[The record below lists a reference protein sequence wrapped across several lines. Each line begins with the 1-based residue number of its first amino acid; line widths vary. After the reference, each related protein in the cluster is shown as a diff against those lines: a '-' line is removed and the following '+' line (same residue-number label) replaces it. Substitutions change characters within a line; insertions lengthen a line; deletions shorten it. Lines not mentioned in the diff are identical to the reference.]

1 MTNIPLL
8 EQSSRI
14 ALAAF
19 LHDLGKF
26 AERAKIPV
34 NQETLDANKQLY
46 CPHRKKYTDDR
57 GWFSHVHAAYTGLAM
72 DLIEDYMP
80 ELKGADFAPF
90 GSWKTK
96 DVDDSF
102 INAAAKHHR
111 PESFLQWIIATAD
124 RVASG
129 FDREEFEKYNEAD
142 EGTSTG
148 KNHYTARQL
157 PLFEQIR
164 LDSKAEQK
172 YVYRYPLKP
181 LSPNSI
187 FPVEAS
193 KYEGNDDKA
202 AQKEYNDLWHG
213 FTEALKLMPK
223 SHRNNWSLWLD
234 HFETVWGVY
243 TQAIPSATAFNIRP
257 DVSLYDHS
265 RVAAALATALWRY
278 HHERG
283 ETGEVTAKELKAQ
296 QQSWQDKKF
305 LLIQGDFFGIQDFIF
320 ASGGETNKRAAKLL
334 RGRSFYV
341 SLLSECAALKVLDA
355 LDLPSTS
362 QVINAAGKFLIVAPH
377 TPATIEK
384 LQLVRQELDSW
395 FLQHSWG
402 QAGVGLAWTQASCN
416 DFRRSS
422 RDVGVAPTVGAIA
435 VGATPTSRLES
446 ISPYQKLI
454 KKLFEQL
461 EVIKNQRLNLCGE
474 SLAPI
479 IFKDFLDSFDNDKGV
494 CKIDGRSPA
503 KIFRD
508 NDWISELADDQIN
521 IGTWLVKP
529 DKQRILIT
537 RKTLGMQSTLKIP
550 VFGYEI
556 SFTEAEEEKGNFGE
570 QARNGNL
577 LRAWDFSLPESADK
591 ALWNGYARRSINAFV
606 PITTANDLLEEQWDK
621 YIGLE
626 EKLVE
631 GEAKTL
637 NHLACGDRKPDQTNP
652 NKWQGISALSTLKGD
667 VDNLGMIFQ
676 SGLGDDV
683 SFSKTAALSRQIN
696 AFFTVYLPWLCQTEY
711 PNTYTVFAGGDDFF
725 LIGPWLSQIKLA
737 GKMQQAFQNYVT
749 GNQEV
754 HFSAGISTTKPGLPI
769 GQLGDLAENA
779 LEQAKAHNPP
789 TPVGAASVGATP
801 TSRLVRLPK
810 NAVTCFNQTIS
821 WDDFCELTNN
831 RLTYLQQL
839 SQDNSLST
847 GYVYGLFN
855 LIDMAEKVN
864 ENPENAIWH
873 SYFAYRTVRML
884 ERNKQ
889 LKKDERIRRQAELA
903 DEIANAGIIRHGGN
917 YRVALFC
924 HLYQQR

>member
-1 MTNIPLL
+1 MTIKPLL

-80 ELKGADFAPF
+80 ELTGADFAPF

-96 DVDDSF
+96 EADDSF
-102 INAAAKHHR
+102 INAAAMHHK
-111 PESFLQWIIATAD
+111 PDTFLQWIIATAD
-124 RVASG
+124 RVSSG
-129 FDREEFEKYNEAD
+129 FDREEFEAYNQAD
-142 EGTSTG
+142 EGTVTG

-172 YVYRYPLKP
+172 YAYRYPLKP

-187 FPVEAS
+187 FPVKAIEC
-193 KYEGNDDKA
+193 EGNDDKA
-202 AQKEYNDLWHG
+202 AQKEYNDLWQG
-213 FTEALKLMPK
+213 FIKDLKLMPK

-234 HFETVWGVY
+234 HFETLWGVY

-278 HHERG
+278 HYELGRTNN
-283 ETGEVTAKELKAQ
+283 EAAKDLKDQ
-296 QQSWQDKKF
+296 QESWTEDKF

-355 LDLPSTS
+355 LDLPATS
-362 QVINAAGKFLIVAPH
+362 QVINAAGKFMIVAPN
-377 TPATIEK
+377 TLATIEK
-384 LQLVRQELDSW
+384 LQQVQQELDSW
-395 FLQHSWG
+395 FLEHSWG
-402 QAGVGLAWTQASCN
+402 QAGVGLAWTKASCN
-416 DFRRSS
+416 DFRR
-422 RDVGVAPTVGAIA
+422 GKAGKP
-435 VGATPTSRLES
+435 
-446 ISPYQKLI
+446 SPYKQLI

-461 EVIKNQRLNLCGE
+461 EIIKNQRLNLCGH

-479 IFKDFLDSFDNDKGV
+479 IFNDFLDSFDNDKGV

-503 KIFRD
+503 TQQID
-508 NDWISELADDQIN
+508 IDTYISELANDQIET
-521 IGTWLVKP
+521 GKWLTRRE
-529 DKQRILIT
+529 RILIT
-537 RKTLGMQSTLKIP
+537 RQSLGMTSALKIP
-550 VFGYEI
+550 VFGYYI
-556 SFTEAEEEKGNFGE
+556 SFAENEDAQGKFGE
-570 QARNGNL
+570 QAKNGNL
-577 LRAWDFSLPESADK
+577 LRAWDFSLPKSADQ
-591 ALWNGYARRSINAFV
+591 ALWNGYARRTINAYV
-606 PITTANDLLEEQWDK
+606 PLFDDK
-621 YIGLE
+621 AQAEAALGKYNGE
-626 EKLVE
+626 EKLDLY
-631 GEAKTL
+631 EAKTF
-637 NHLACGDRKPDQTNP
+637 NHIACEDQTLQDNHQ
-652 NKWQGISALSTLKGD
+652 WLGISALSSLKGD

-676 SGLGDDV
+676 NGLSDDV

-696 AFFTVYLPWLCQTEY
+696 AFFTVYLPWLCKTEY

-725 LIGPWLSQIKLA
+725 LVGPWLSQIKLA
-737 GKMQQAFQNYVT
+737 GKMRQAFQNFVA
-749 GNQEV
+749 GNPEV

-769 GQLGDLAENA
+769 GQLGEMAEKA
-779 LEQAKAHNPP
+779 LEQAKAHNPQDEKP
-789 TPVGAASVGATP
+789 T
-801 TSRLVRLPK
+801 PK
-810 NAVTCFNQTIS
+810 NAVSCFNQPMF
-821 WDDFCELTNN
+821 WDEFSALEIRRN
-831 RLTYLQQL
+831 RLQEL
-839 SQDNSLST
+839 SQEMSLST
-847 GYVYGLFN
+847 GYVYGLLT
-855 LIDMAEKVN
+855 LINMAEKVY
-864 ENPENAIWH
+864 EKPENAIWH

-889 LKKDERIRRQAELA
+889 LDKDQRKRRQAELA
-903 DEIANAGIIRHGGN
+903 EEIANAGIIRHGGN

>member
-296 QQSWQDKKF
+296 EQSWKDKKF

-362 QVINAAGKFLIVAPH
+362 QVINAAGKFMIVADK
-377 TPATIEK
+377 TDATIEK
-384 LQLVRQELDSW
+384 LKKVQKELDKW
-395 FLQHSWG
+395 FLDHSWG
-402 QAGVGLAWTQASCN
+402 QAGIGLAWTEASCN
-416 DFRRSS
+416 DFRR
-422 RDVGVAPTVGAIA
+422 GKTGKP
-435 VGATPTSRLES
+435 
-446 ISPYQKLI
+446 SPYKQLI
-454 KKLFEQL
+454 TKLFEQL
-461 EVIKNQRLNLCGE
+461 EIIKNQRLNLCGD
-474 SLAPI
+474 SSAPI
-479 IFKDFLDSFDNDKGV
+479 IFKDFLDSFDNNRGV

-503 KIFRD
+503 KITD
-508 NDWISELADDQIN
+508 KDGIEMSELAHDQIN
-521 IGTWLVKP
+521 TGTWLAKAERE
-529 DKQRILIT
+529 RILIT
-537 RKTLGMQSTLKIP
+537 RKSLDMDTALKVSI
-550 VFGYEI
+550 FGYHI
-556 SFTEAEEEKGNFGE
+556 SFAKSEEEQGKFG
-570 QARNGNL
+570 ADAKNGNL
-577 LRAWDFSLPESADK
+577 LRAWDFSLPKSADQ
-591 ALWNGYARRSINAFV
+591 ALWNGYARRTINAYV
-606 PITTANDLLEEQWDK
+606 PLFDTKSQAEAALGKYKGEEELDL
-621 YIGLE
+621 
-626 EKLVE
+626 

-637 NHLACGDRKPDQTNP
+637 NHIAFEDQTLQENHQ
-652 NKWQGISALSTLKGD
+652 WQGISALSTLKGD

-696 AFFTVYLPWLCQTEY
+696 AFFTVYLPWLCKTEY

-737 GKMQQAFQNYVT
+737 GKMRQAFQDYV
-749 GNQEV
+749 GRNSEV

-769 GQLGDLAENA
+769 GQLGDMAENA
-779 LEQAKAHNPP
+779 LEQAKAHNPIVRAVP
-789 TPVGAASVGATP
+789 VGATP
-801 TSRLVRLPK
+801 TSRLARLPK
-810 NAVTCFNQTIS
+810 NAVTCFNQTVS
-821 WDDFCELTNN
+821 WDDFCELTND

-864 ENPENAIWH
+864 EKPENAIWH

-884 ERNKQ
+884 ER
-889 LKKDERIRRQAELA
+889 KKLDKEQRQRHQEILA
-903 DEIANAGIIRHGGN
+903 QEIVEAGIKKHGGN
-917 YRVALFC
+917 YRVTLFC
-924 HLYQQR
+924 HLYQQRD

>member
-1 MTNIPLL
+1 MTTKPLL

-46 CPHRKKYTDDR
+46 CPHRKKYTDDK

-80 ELKGADFAPF
+80 ELKGVDFAPF

-96 DVDDSF
+96 EADDSF

-129 FDREEFEKYNEAD
+129 FDREEFEEYNQAD

-157 PLFEQIR
+157 PLFEQIH

-172 YVYRYPLKP
+172 YHYRYPLKP

-187 FPVEAS
+187 FPVEAG
-193 KYEGNDDKA
+193 KCEGNDDKA
-202 AQKEYNDLWHG
+202 AQKEYNDLWRG

-234 HFETVWGVY
+234 HFETLWGVY

-283 ETGEVTAKELKAQ
+283 ETDEVTAKKLKAQ
-296 QQSWQDKKF
+296 EQSWEEKKF

-362 QVINAAGKFLIVAPH
+362 QVINAAGKFMIVAPN

-384 LQLVRQELDSW
+384 LQQVQQKLDNW
-395 FLQHSWG
+395 FLDHSWG
-402 QAGVGLAWTQASCN
+402 QAGVGLAWTEASCN
-416 DFRRSS
+416 DFRRHSGS
-422 RDVGVAPTVGAIA
+422 RDVGVAPTK
-435 VGATPTSRLES
+435 
-446 ISPYQKLI
+446 SPYQELI

-461 EVIKNQRLNLCGE
+461 EIVKNQRLNLCGD

-479 IFKDFLDSFDNDKGV
+479 IFKDFLDSFDNEKGV

-503 KIFRD
+503 
-508 NDWISELADDQIN
+508 SEQLDKDTCVSKLAWDQFKT
-521 IGTWLVKP
+521 GGWLTRYE
-529 DKQRILIT
+529 RILVT
-537 RKTLGMQSTLKIP
+537 RQTLSMTSALKIP
-550 VFGYEI
+550 VFGYHI
-556 SFTEAEEEKGNFGE
+556 SFAENDDARGKFGD
-570 QARNGNL
+570 QAKNGNL

-606 PITTANDLLEEQWDK
+606 PIAKANDLMEEQWDK
-621 YIGLE
+621 YVGLE

-631 GEAKTL
+631 GETKTL
-637 NHLACGDRKPDQTNP
+637 NHLACGDRTQNEHG
-652 NKWQGISALSTLKGD
+652 NWQGISALSTLKGD

-676 SGLGDDV
+676 SGLSDDV

-696 AFFTVYLPWLCQTEY
+696 AFFTVYLPWLCNTEY

-737 GKMQQAFQNYVT
+737 NKMRQAFQDYVA
-749 GNQEV
+749 GNPEV

-769 GQLGDLAENA
+769 TQLGEMAEQA
-779 LEQAKAHNPP
+779 LEQAKAHNPLA
-789 TPVGAASVGATP
+789 TIGAIST
-801 TSRLVRLPK
+801 LRLPK
-810 NAVTCFNQTIS
+810 NAVSCFKQQMF
-821 WDDFCELTNN
+821 WDEFSALEIRRN
-831 RLTYLQQL
+831 RLQGLNQEM
-839 SQDNSLST
+839 NLST
-847 GYVYGLFN
+847 GYVYGLLT
-855 LIDMAEKVN
+855 LINMAEKVN
-864 ENPENAIWH
+864 EKPENAIWH

-889 LKKDERIRRQAELA
+889 LDKEQRKRRQVELA
-903 DEIANAGIIRHGGN
+903 EEIANAGIMRHGGN

>member
-1 MTNIPLL
+1 MTIKPLL

-72 DLIEDYMP
+72 DLIEDAMP
-80 ELKGADFAPF
+80 ELTGADFAPF

-102 INAAAKHHR
+102 INAAAKHHK

-129 FDREEFEKYNEAD
+129 FDREEFEAYNQAD
-142 EGTSTG
+142 EGTATG

-187 FPVEAS
+187 FPVKALEC
-193 KYEGNDDKA
+193 EGNDDKA
-202 AQKEYNDLWHG
+202 AQKEYNDLWQG
-213 FTEALKLMPK
+213 FIKDLKLLPK

-234 HFETVWGVY
+234 HFETLWGVY

-278 HHERG
+278 HHELKQTDA
-283 ETGEVTAKELKAQ
+283 EAAKDLKAQ
-296 QQSWQDKKF
+296 EKSWAENKF

-320 ASGGETNKRAAKLL
+320 ASDGETNKRAAKLL

-341 SLLSECAALKVLDA
+341 SLLSECAALKVLDI

-362 QVINAAGKFLIVAPH
+362 QVINAAGKFMIVAPN
-377 TPATIEK
+377 TVATIEK
-384 LQLVRQELDSW
+384 LQQVQQELDSW
-395 FLQHSWG
+395 FLEHSWG
-402 QAGVGLAWTQASCN
+402 QAGVGLAWTKASCN
-416 DFRRSS
+416 DFRR
-422 RDVGVAPTVGAIA
+422 GKAGKP
-435 VGATPTSRLES
+435 
-446 ISPYQKLI
+446 SPYKQLI

-461 EVIKNQRLNLCGE
+461 EIIKNQRLNLCGD

-479 IFKDFLDSFDNDKGV
+479 IFNDFLDSFDNDKGV

-503 KIFRD
+503 KILLD
-508 NDWISELADDQIN
+508 NEIWISELANDQIN
-521 IGTWLVKP
+521 TGTWLAKAERE
-529 DKQRILIT
+529 RILIT
-537 RKTLGMQSTLKIP
+537 RKSLGMDTALKIAI
-550 VFGYEI
+550 FDYHI
-556 SFTEAEEEKGNFGE
+556 SFAKSEEDQGKFGE
-570 QARNGNL
+570 QAKNGNL
-577 LRAWDFSLPESADK
+577 LRAWDFSLPKSADQ
-591 ALWNGYARRSINAFV
+591 ALWNGYARRTINAYV
-606 PITTANDLLEEQWDK
+606 PLFDDK
-621 YIGLE
+621 AQAEAALGKYKGE
-626 EKLVE
+626 EKLDLD
-631 GEAKTL
+631 EAKTF
-637 NHLACGDRKPDQTNP
+637 NHIACEDQTLQDNHQ
-652 NKWQGISALSTLKGD
+652 WLGISALSTLKGD

-676 SGLGDDV
+676 NGLSDDV

-696 AFFTVYLPWLCQTEY
+696 VFFTVYLPWLCKTEY

-725 LIGPWLSQIKLA
+725 LVGPWLSQIKLA
-737 GKMQQAFQNYVT
+737 GKMRQAFQDYVA
-749 GNQEV
+749 GNSEV

-769 GQLGDLAENA
+769 SQLGEMAETA

-789 TPVGAASVGATP
+789 VMTVAATTVGAMTVGATP
-801 TSRLVRLPK
+801 TSRLTSLPK
-810 NAVTCFNQTIS
+810 NAVTCFNQS
-821 WDDFCELTNN
+821 MFWDEFSALETRRN
-831 RLTYLQQL
+831 RLQQL
-839 SQDNSLST
+839 HQEMSLST
-847 GYVYGLFN
+847 GYVYGLLT
-855 LIDMAEKVN
+855 LINMAEKVN
-864 ENPENAIWH
+864 EKPENAIWH

-884 ERNKQ
+884 ERNKK
-889 LKKDERIRRQAELA
+889 LDKDDRKRWQAELA
-903 DEIANAGIIRHGGN
+903 EEIASAGIIRHGGN

>member
-1 MTNIPLL
+1 MTINPLL

-34 NQETLDANKQLY
+34 NQEILDTNKQLY
-46 CPHRKKYTDDR
+46 CPHRKQFTDDK

-72 DLIEDYMP
+72 DLIEDYLP

-102 INAAAKHHR
+102 INAAAKHHK

-129 FDREEFEKYNEAD
+129 FDREEFEEYNQAD

-164 LDSKAEQK
+164 LNCKAEQK

-187 FPVEAS
+187 FPVKAMEC
-193 KYEGNDDKA
+193 EGNDDKT
-202 AQKEYNDLWHG
+202 AQKEYNELWQG
-213 FTEALKLMPK
+213 FTDALKLMPK

-265 RVAAALATALWRY
+265 RVTAALATALWRF
-278 HHERG
+278 HHELGRTDN
-283 ETGEVTAKELKAQ
+283 EAAKDLKDQ
-296 QQSWQDKKF
+296 QYSWEENKF

-362 QVINAAGKFLIVAPH
+362 QVINAAGKFMLVAGN
-377 TPATIEK
+377 TDATIEK
-384 LQLVRQELDSW
+384 LKNVQKELDKW
-395 FLQHSWG
+395 FLDHSWG
-402 QAGVGLAWTQASCN
+402 QAGVGLAWTEASCN
-416 DFRRSS
+416 DFRRHIGG
-422 RDVGVAPTVGAIA
+422 RDHSVA
-435 VGATPTSRLES
+435 SKK
-446 ISPYQKLI
+446 SPYKELI
-454 KKLFEQL
+454 KKLFTQL
-461 EVIKNQRLNLCGE
+461 EIIKNQRLNLCGN
-474 SLAPI
+474 SAAPI
-479 IFKDFLDSFDNDKGV
+479 VFKDFLDSFDNDKGV

-503 KIFRD
+503 SEQLEQ
-508 NDWISELADDQIN
+508 NTYISKLAWDQIEA
-521 IGTWLVKP
+521 GHWLTRRE
-529 DKQRILIT
+529 RILIT
-537 RKTLGMQSTLKIP
+537 RQSLGMTSALKIP
-550 VFGYEI
+550 IFGYHI
-556 SFTEAEEEKGNFGE
+556 SFAENEDAQGKFGE
-570 QARNGNL
+570 QAKNGNL
-577 LRAWDFSLPESADK
+577 LRAWDFSLPKSADK
-591 ALWNGYARRSINAFV
+591 ALWNGYARRTINAYV
-606 PITTANDLLEEQWDK
+606 PLFDNKALTEAGLGK
-621 YIGLE
+621 YAGEDELDIGD
-626 EKLVE
+626 
-631 GEAKTL
+631 AKTL
-637 NHLACGDRKPDQTNP
+637 NHIACEDQTLQENHQ
-652 NKWQGISALSTLKGD
+652 WQGISALSTLKGD

-676 SGLGDDV
+676 SGLSDDI

-696 AFFTVYLPWLCQTEY
+696 AFFTVYLPWLCDTEY

-737 GKMQQAFQNYVT
+737 GDMRQAFQRYVT
-749 GNQEV
+749 GNPDV

-769 GQLGDLAENA
+769 TQLGDMAEDA
-779 LEQAKAHNPP
+779 LGQAKAYNPNQQIP
-789 TPVGAASVGATP
+789 A
-801 TSRLVRLPK
+801 PK
-810 NAVTCFNQTIS
+810 NAVSCFNQLMF
-821 WDDFCELTNN
+821 WDEFVELTLKR
-831 RLTYLQQL
+831 RLRLQQL
-839 SQDNSLST
+839 SEEHALST
-847 GYVYGLFN
+847 GYVYGLLN
-855 LIDMAEKVN
+855 LIDMAEKVH
-864 ENPENAIWH
+864 EKPENAIWH

-884 ERNKQ
+884 ER
-889 LKKDERIRRQAELA
+889 KKELDKEQRKRRQVELA
-903 DEIANAGIIRHGGN
+903 EEIASTGIIRHGGN
-917 YRVALFC
+917 YRLALFC
-924 HLYQQR
+924 HLYQQRD

>member
-1 MTNIPLL
+1 MTIKPLL

-80 ELKGADFAPF
+80 ELTGADFAPF

-96 DVDDSF
+96 EADDSF
-102 INAAAKHHR
+102 INAAAMHHK
-111 PESFLQWIIATAD
+111 PDTFLQWIIATAD
-124 RVASG
+124 RVSSG
-129 FDREEFEKYNEAD
+129 FDREEFEAYNQAD
-142 EGTSTG
+142 EGTATG

-172 YVYRYPLKP
+172 YAYRYPLKP

-187 FPVEAS
+187 FPVKAIEC
-193 KYEGNDDKA
+193 EGNDDKA
-202 AQKEYNDLWHG
+202 AQKEYNDLWQG
-213 FTEALKLMPK
+213 FIKDLKLMPK

-234 HFETVWGVY
+234 HFETLWGVY

-265 RVAAALATALWRY
+265 RVVAALATALWRY
-278 HHERG
+278 HYELGRTNN
-283 ETGEVTAKELKAQ
+283 EAAKDLKDQ
-296 QQSWQDKKF
+296 QESWTEDKF

-355 LDLPSTS
+355 LDLPATS
-362 QVINAAGKFLIVAPH
+362 QVINAAGKFMIVAPN
-377 TPATIEK
+377 TLATIEK
-384 LQLVRQELDSW
+384 LQQVQQELDSW
-395 FLQHSWG
+395 FLEHSWG
-402 QAGVGLAWTQASCN
+402 QAGVGLAWTKASCN
-416 DFRRSS
+416 DFRRHS
-422 RDVGVAPTVGAIA
+422 GNTN
-435 VGATPTSRLES
+435 VGATPSSRL
-446 ISPYQKLI
+446 SPYQELI

-461 EVIKNQRLNLCGE
+461 EIIKNQRLNLCGD

-479 IFKDFLDSFDNDKGV
+479 IFNDFLDSFDNDKGV

-503 KIFRD
+503 TQQID
-508 NDWISELADDQIN
+508 IDTYISELANDQIET
-521 IGTWLVKP
+521 GKWLTRRE
-529 DKQRILIT
+529 RILIT
-537 RKTLGMQSTLKIP
+537 RQSLGMTSALKIP
-550 VFGYEI
+550 VFGYYI
-556 SFTEAEEEKGNFGE
+556 SFAENEDAQGKFGE
-570 QARNGNL
+570 QAKNGNL
-577 LRAWDFSLPESADK
+577 LRAWDFSLPKSADQ
-591 ALWNGYARRSINAFV
+591 ALWNGYARRTINAYV
-606 PITTANDLLEEQWDK
+606 PLFDDK
-621 YIGLE
+621 AQVEAALGKYNGE
-626 EKLVE
+626 EKLDLY
-631 GEAKTL
+631 EAKTF
-637 NHLACGDRKPDQTNP
+637 NHIACEDQTLQDNHQ
-652 NKWQGISALSTLKGD
+652 WLGISALSSLKGD

-676 SGLGDDV
+676 NGLSDDV

-696 AFFTVYLPWLCQTEY
+696 AFFTVYLPWVCQSDDQY
-711 PNTYTVFAGGDDFF
+711 RNTYTVFAGGDDFF
-725 LIGPWLSQIKLA
+725 LVGPWLSQIKLA
-737 GKMQQAFQNYVT
+737 GKMRQAFQNFVA
-749 GNQEV
+749 GNPEV

-769 GQLGDLAENA
+769 GQLGEMAEKA
-779 LEQAKAHNPP
+779 LEQAKAHNPQDEKP
-789 TPVGAASVGATP
+789 T
-801 TSRLVRLPK
+801 PK
-810 NAVTCFNQTIS
+810 NAVSCFNQPMF
-821 WDDFCELTNN
+821 WDEFSALEIRRN
-831 RLTYLQQL
+831 RLQEL
-839 SQDNSLST
+839 SQEMSLST
-847 GYVYGLFN
+847 GYVYGLLT
-855 LIDMAEKVN
+855 LINMAEKVY
-864 ENPENAIWH
+864 EKPENAIWH

-889 LKKDERIRRQAELA
+889 LDKDQRKRRQAELA
-903 DEIANAGIIRHGGN
+903 EEIANAGIIRHGGN

>member
-1 MTNIPLL
+1 MTMKPLL

-34 NQETLDANKQLY
+34 NQETLNANKQLY
-46 CPHRKKYTDDR
+46 CPHRKKYTDDS

-80 ELKGADFAPF
+80 ELTGADFAPF

-96 DVDDSF
+96 EADDSF
-102 INAAAKHHR
+102 INAAAMHHK
-111 PESFLQWIIATAD
+111 PDTFLQWIIATAD
-124 RVASG
+124 RVSSG
-129 FDREEFEKYNEAD
+129 FDREEFEAYNQAD
-142 EGTSTG
+142 EGTATG

-172 YVYRYPLKP
+172 YAYRYPLKP

-187 FPVEAS
+187 FPVKAIEC
-193 KYEGNDDKA
+193 EGNDDKA
-202 AQKEYNDLWHG
+202 AQKEYNDLWQG
-213 FTEALKLMPK
+213 FTDALKLMPK

-234 HFETVWGVY
+234 HFETLWGVY

-278 HHERG
+278 HYELGRTDD
-283 ETGEVTAKELKAQ
+283 EAAKSLKDQ
-296 QQSWQDKKF
+296 QESWTEDKF

-341 SLLSECAALKVLDA
+341 SLLSECAALKVLDV

-362 QVINAAGKFLIVAPH
+362 QVINAAGKFMIVAPN
-377 TPATIEK
+377 TVATIEK
-384 LQLVRQELDSW
+384 LQQVQQELDSW
-395 FLQHSWG
+395 FLEHSWG
-402 QAGVGLAWTQASCN
+402 QAGVGLAWTKASCN
-416 DFRRSS
+416 DFCR
-422 RDVGVAPTVGAIA
+422 GKAGKP
-435 VGATPTSRLES
+435 
-446 ISPYQKLI
+446 SPYKQLI

-461 EVIKNQRLNLCGE
+461 EIIKNQRLNLCGDT
-474 SLAPI
+474 LAPI
-479 IFKDFLDSFDNDKGV
+479 IFNDFLDSFDNDKGV

-503 KIFRD
+503 SEQLDKD
-508 NDWISELADDQIN
+508 TCISKLAWDQFKT
-521 IGTWLVKP
+521 GEWLTRYE
-529 DKQRILIT
+529 RILVT
-537 RKTLGMQSTLKIP
+537 RQSLGMTSALKIP
-550 VFGYEI
+550 VFSYHI
-556 SFTEAEEEKGNFGE
+556 SFVENEDDRGKFGE
-570 QARNGNL
+570 QAKNGNL
-577 LRAWDFSLPESADK
+577 LRAWDFSLPKSAEQ
-591 ALWNGYARRSINAFV
+591 ALWNGYARRTINAYV
-606 PITTANDLLEEQWDK
+606 PLFDDKSQAEEALGK
-621 YIGLE
+621 YKGE
-626 EKLVE
+626 EKLVLD
-631 GEAKTL
+631 EAKTF
-637 NHLACGDRKPDQTNP
+637 NHIACEDQTLQDNDQ
-652 NKWQGISALSTLKGD
+652 WQGISALSTLKGD

-676 SGLGDDV
+676 NGLSDDV

-696 AFFTVYLPWLCQTEY
+696 AFFTVYLPWLCKTEY

-725 LIGPWLSQIKLA
+725 LVGPWLSQIKLA
-737 GKMQQAFQNYVT
+737 GKMRQAFQDYVT
-749 GNQEV
+749 GNSEV

-769 GQLGDLAENA
+769 GQMGEMSEIA
-779 LEQAKAHNPP
+779 LEQAKAHNPKDEKP
-789 TPVGAASVGATP
+789 T
-801 TSRLVRLPK
+801 PK
-810 NAVTCFNQTIS
+810 NAVSCFNQPMF
-821 WDDFCELTNN
+821 WDEFSALEIRRN
-831 RLTYLQQL
+831 RLQEL
-839 SQDNSLST
+839 SQEMSLST
-847 GYVYGLFN
+847 GYVYGLLT
-855 LIDMAEKVN
+855 LINMAEKVN
-864 ENPENAIWH
+864 EKPENAIWH

-889 LKKDERIRRQAELA
+889 LDKDQRKRRQAELA
-903 DEIANAGIIRHGGN
+903 EEIANAGIIKHGGN